1 LRGGWRQAAAAAL
14 AGPLGLAFGVS
25 VAGGTGWLADLL
37 PPSSAD
43 VAPRV
48 VSVSISAGGVV
59 SVRFSEPVRARVRSF
74 GLACPPRISRGLE
87 LSRSPASRYR
97 LTPRQIVAAGTP
109 CRIVVR
115 AKRIHDLDR
124 RRPETMK
131 KNFTVTLPVP
141 RLTPPAPPK
150 TTSSTTTTGT
160 SSTTGTST
168 TETTTTGTTSTT
180 TTTSGTPVS
189 HTGAAKILGTPRD
202 GQTLTESDPTFSGT
216 APITI
221 SSQWERC
228 DSAGAACADVVGAA
242 GTTYALNSSDVGH
255 TIRVVVTGSN
265 GDSVDAATSG
275 PTGVVQ
281 ALGVS
286 HAGTATILGTAM
298 DGQTLTAS
306 DPSFSGST
314 PITVSRQWQ
323 QCDSTG
329 GACSDIGGETGTTYV
344 LVTADVGHTIRVAV
358 SASNASL
365 PGGSTDAVTSLAT
378 GVVQAIPVTHAGDAT
393 ILGSAADGQTL
404 TAGDPTFSGSPPI
417 SVTHQWQ
424 RCDAGGASCGDI
436 AGARGASYVLTPSDV
451 GHTIRFVVSGDNT
464 ALVGGTKDVVISAAT
479 AVVDEPPD
487 VCPPTISEYGSF
499 WGGSTPGGIQVT
511 GAAIWSTLSSRL
523 LYCLPAG
530 GRNGRGATAR
540 VVTYLS
546 PDGNRNNYFEAGF
559 AEYLSSDGHSTAVR
573 AFTEVGTNGAG
584 ASVPTAFPC
593 NVVWGASYQARV
605 QNIGGNTWAG
615 YINCGDGVEHFI
627 GQGTVSSPGGATGV
641 PDSEVFRT
649 TANDD
654 VETLTDFRYRAADG
668 SWPSVTGIFC
678 RRDTDPIY
686 SGQPLSATSWHV
698 VNDDRLGC

>member
-1 LRGGWRQAAAAAL
+1 
-14 AGPLGLAFGVS
+14 
-25 VAGGTGWLADLL
+25 
-37 PPSSAD
+37 
-43 VAPRV
+43 
-48 VSVSISAGGVV
+48 
-59 SVRFSEPVRARVRSF
+59 
-74 GLACPPRISRGLE
+74 
-87 LSRSPASRYR
+87 
-97 LTPRQIVAAGTP
+97 
-109 CRIVVR
+109 
-115 AKRIHDLDR
+115 
-124 RRPETMK
+124 MK
-131 KNFTVTLPVP
+131 KNFSATLPVP
-141 RLTPPAPPK
+141 RPTPRATTT
-150 TTSSTTTTGT
+150 TTSTTTTTGT

-168 TETTTTGTTSTT
+168 SETTSTGTTATT
-180 TTTSGTPVS
+180 TTTSATPVS
-189 HTGAAKILGTPRD
+189 HTSAAKILGTPGD

-216 APITI
+216 PPITI
-221 SSQWERC
+221 SRQWERC
-228 DSAGAACADVVGAA
+228 DSAGAACVEVVGAT
-242 GTTYALNSSDVGH
+242 GTTSVLSSSDVGH

-265 GDSVDAATSG
+265 AALPGGGVDAVTSE

-281 ALGVS
+281 AFGVS
-286 HAGTATILGTAM
+286 HMGTATILGTAM

-306 DPSFSGST
+306 DPSFTGST
-314 PITVSRQWQ
+314 PITLSRQWQ

-329 GACSDIGGETGTTYV
+329 GACSDIVGQTGTTHA
-344 LVTADVGHTIRVAV
+344 LVTADIGHTIRVVV
-358 SASNASL
+358 SGSNASL

-393 ILGSAADGQTL
+393 ILGTAADGQTL
-404 TAGDPTFSGSPPI
+404 TGGDPTFSGSPPI

-436 AGARGASYVLTPSDV
+436 AGATGANYVLTPSDV
-451 GHTIRFVVSGDNT
+451 GHTIRFIVSGDNA
-464 ALVGGTKDVVISAAT
+464 ALAGGTRDVVISAAT
-479 AVVDEPPD
+479 AVVDEPPAS
-487 VCPPTISEYGSF
+487 CPPTISEYGTF
-499 WGGSTPGGIQVT
+499 WGGSTPGGSQVT
-511 GAAIWSTLSSRL
+511 GAATWSTLSSRL

-530 GRNGRGATAR
+530 GRNGMGATAR

-546 PDGNRNNYFEAGF
+546 PDGNHNNYFEAGF

-584 ASVPTAFPC
+584 PSVPTAFPC

-627 GQGTVSSPGGATGV
+627 GQGMVSSPGGATGA

-649 TANDD
+649 TGNDD

-686 SGQPLSATSWHV
+686 SGQPLSATSWQV